1 LVNSFDQ
8 ISKQII
14 KGFVMTHK
22 KKKFILSLIILIL
35 LNACAGKRPLI
46 DLEEVSPTPRNISQN
61 LDIALVLGAGGSKGA
76 AHIGVIEVL
85 EENGIKPNLIVGSS
99 AGSIV
104 GALYAENGNISE
116 VKSNIINL
124 SSKDLLDFSL
134 SATLQA
140 TFYNKAPIQGYKLER
155 LLNNLLK
162 VQTFKDL
169 KIPFIAVATS
179 IKTNSLKQLKS
190 GYLPRSIVASAA
202 IPGIFTPVNMY
213 NDVLVDG
220 AVISIVP
227 VRTARLYKP
236 KVIIAVDIST
246 QPSKDKVTSIAS
258 QIYRASHI
266 SYYTLAQQEASY
278 ADIVIHPTLDD
289 HGSFDSSKKGELIA
303 LGREEA
309 IKMLPKIKKIIAE
322 KTH

>member
-1 LVNSFDQ
+1 
-8 ISKQII
+8 
-14 KGFVMTHK
+14 MTHK